1 MFLHE
6 LFEAAIG
13 PQAKYYP
20 ALNKLLSQQ
29 DIIQIQPGGGP
40 DKGKILNFY
49 PVEGQKVQGSQDK
62 IRGKFDGSEEEVE
75 VPTGWVLK
83 SDAIKELSGVSTS
96 KKESLLL
103 KPSHIFPDGTFSAS
117 KVFDAV
123 INNSVLQGTDY
134 GKMVIKIAQE
144 IQAGQVPNLS
154 EVPTEFK
161 KAIRDYA
168 GEYLGVLAMINGSAA
183 FPNRDAWL
191 EHLGITR
198 LDEISLFFPKE
209 SNNPLAD
216 SVGYFKNTKTG
227 NMILVSSKGGAG
239 AAPAFDGLKV
249 PDNLRTPEYK
259 NEIAFIETMQTK
271 GNGFTQPFYALNL
284 INEISPKS
292 IPQSAKALLPLND
305 DQMNKIDSWSQDP
318 AFNKAKVSELPEEYQ
333 KFIQDMVSIDKVK
346 DTATLGGIIQY
357 GFKVALIRAINQNN
371 ALPNFESLAREILQY
386 NFVQIHTDIKQNQM
400 TFDILWP
407 NKQMGTGKIT
417 VETKYG
423 ATEPKKGKMSF
434 KVSRK

>member
-20 ALNKLLSQQ
+20 ALNKLLLQQ
-29 DIIQIQPGGGP
+29 DMIQIQPGGGP

-75 VPTGWVLK
+75 VPTGWVFK

-191 EHLGITR
+191 EHLGITT
-198 LDEISLFFPKE
+198 LGEVELFFPKE

-249 PDNLRTPEYK
+249 PDNLRTPEYE
-259 NEIAFIETMQTK
+259 NEIAFIEVMQTK
-271 GNGFTQPFYALNL
+271 GTALTQPFYGLNL
-284 INEISPKS
+284 ISEVSPKS
-292 IPQSAKALLPLND
+292 LPQSAGALLPLTDEQIN
-305 DQMNKIDSWSQDP
+305 QLVSWTKDKT
-318 AFNKAKVSELPEEYQ
+318 FNKARVSELPQEYQ
-333 KFIQDMVSIDKVK
+333 NLIQDMISIEKVK
-346 DTATLGGIIQY
+346 PVATLGGIIQY
-357 GFKVALIRAINQNN
+357 SFKVALKRAINQNN
-371 ALPNFESLAREILQY
+371 ALPNFQPLAREILQY
-386 NFVQIHTDIKQNQM
+386 NFVQIHADLKQDQM
-400 TFDILWP
+400 TFEILWP

-423 ATEPKKGKMSF
+423 ATDPSKGKMGF
-434 KVSRK
+434 KVGRQ